1 MKERRIHALLH
12 ASAWFY
18 GFSSC
23 IFAFWLTPLI
33 VGVRSKGCSQLRT
46 MQCSAKSFVSLQHY
60 EPCRVQQ
67 SPLPHSN
74 TTKHTVSVQQSPL
87 PHSANTTKHTVSV
100 RQSPLPHSNTTNNA
114 VSVRQSPL
122 PHSNT
127 DKYTK
132 SFLVATYYCRLDHH
146 LSDHHV
152 EATTLKN
159 LKRLI
164 ATRRG
169 HHPKYHLTPTQAF
182 PFCRIHT

>member
-1 MKERRIHALLH
+1 MKERLIHALLH

-67 SPLPHSN
+67 SPLPHS
-74 TTKHTVSVQQSPL
+74 
-87 PHSANTTKHTVSV
+87 NTTKHTVSV